1 MVLHGES
8 MGGGAVGGA
17 RTETCE
23 ECIVR
28 STKCGKR
35 ASLRPTLATIART
48 LDISARFLA
57 SSLTGRGNI
66 ATADVLLHGWS
77 RDIFRYAAATLSA
90 AGLEHIRP
98 GRRYMV
104 MSNHGSLIDIPAL
117 IATYPGSL
125 RMVTKEELMR
135 VPIWGRAMLGSGFIP
150 INRHDRKR
158 AIEQLELAK
167 KRLND
172 GVAVWIAPEGTR
184 SRDARLGAFK
194 KGGFHLARQLDV
206 EIIPAYIDSATALL
220 PVDSWHANYDVSV
233 SVRYGAPIAPTDDMA
248 AQIGSVRDA
257 IIGLASGKLTS
268 AV

>member
-1 MVLHGES
+1 VQSE
-8 MGGGAVGGA
+8 
-17 RTETCE
+17 
-23 ECIVR
+23 
-28 STKCGKR
+28 KCGKP
-35 ASLRPTLATIART
+35 ASLLPTLTTIART

-57 SSLTGRGNI
+57 LAVRGQGTI
-66 ATADVLLHGWS
+66 ETADRLLYGWS
-77 RDIFRYAAATLSA
+77 RDIFRYASA
-90 AGLEHIRP
+90 SLTAEGLEHIRP

-150 INRHDRKR
+150 INRHDRQR

-167 KRLND
+167 ERLRA

-184 SRDARLGAFK
+184 SRDQRLGAFK

-206 EIIPAYIDSATALL
+206 EIIPTYVDSATALL
-220 PVDSWHANYDVSV
+220 PVDSWHAHYDVAV
-233 SVRYGAPIAPTDDMA
+233 SVTYGRPIAPNADMTAQMA
-248 AQIGSVRDA
+248 AVRRA
-257 IIGLASGKLTS
+257 ILELSGGRLGPGE
-268 AV
+268 